1 MRDLT
6 YKYDWIKKRMVMPLL
21 VLVLTLSVAYV
32 YFVNSAVIEIIAK
45 NNNSTYLKSISSEY
59 RELEAIY
66 FDTINN
72 IDLERAHSLGFVEQ
86 GKNDYVIRPV
96 EVASR

>member
-59 RELEAIY
+59 
-66 FDTINN
+66 
-72 IDLERAHSLGFVEQ
+72 LGVC
-86 GKNDYVIRPV
+86 
-96 EVASR
+96 